1 MSGTADEETVGLPM
15 DNSVQIPLGYR
26 AVIASINPLHGSR

>member
-1 MSGTADEETVGLPM
+1 MSGTVDEETVGLPT
-15 DNSVQIPLGYR
+15 DSSVQIPLSYR